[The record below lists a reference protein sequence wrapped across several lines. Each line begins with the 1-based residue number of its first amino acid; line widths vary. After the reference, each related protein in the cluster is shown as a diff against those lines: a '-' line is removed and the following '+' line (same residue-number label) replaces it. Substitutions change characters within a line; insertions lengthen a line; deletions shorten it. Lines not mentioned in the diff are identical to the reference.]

1 MELTKTC
8 VAILAGGA
16 SKRMGRPKLLA
27 PFVRTT
33 LLDHALDTT
42 LSSVANEVCLVTGA
56 YHEAMADHLVC
67 RNEVPHHLSVV
78 YNQHWQEGQSTS
90 VKTAVQFAQQ
100 RDCAGLLLLVA
111 DQPFVTAQHIDALIA
126 AHYQGSAL
134 AYIASNG
141 QHHGNPCIFDK
152 SAFEALFTLEGDEG
166 ARALFRSRPDAVVQH
181 VQFDDPYLFED
192 VDTPEDLARL
202 EELMLCVSR

>member
-8 VAILAGGA
+8 VAVLAGGA
-16 SKRMGRPKLLA
+16 SRRMGMPKLLA

-33 LLDHALDTT
+33 LLDHALDTA
-42 LSSVANEVCLVTGA
+42 LGSIANEVCLVTGA
-56 YHEAMADHLVC
+56 YHEAMADHLKH
-67 RNEVPHHLSVV
+67 RDDLPNRFSVT
-78 YNQHWQEGQSTS
+78 YNRHWQDGQSTS

-100 RDCAGLLLLVA
+100 HGCAGLLLLVA
-111 DQPFVTAQHIDALIA
+111 DQPFVTSQHLNRLIA
-126 AHYQGSAL
+126 AHHQGSAL

-141 QHHGNPCIFDK
+141 QRHGNPCLFDK

-166 ARALFRSRPDAVVQH
+166 ARALFRSRPDAIVQH
-181 VQFDDPYLFED
+181 VRFDDPYLFED

-202 EELMLCVSR
+202 EEVMLCVSR